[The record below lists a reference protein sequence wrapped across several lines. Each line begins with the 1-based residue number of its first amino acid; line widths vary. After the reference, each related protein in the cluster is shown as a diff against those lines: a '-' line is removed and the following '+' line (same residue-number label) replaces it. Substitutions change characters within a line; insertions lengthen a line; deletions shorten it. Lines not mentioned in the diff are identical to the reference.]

1 MQLLRFA
8 AMILIVL
15 CVGLVVHGQTSNDD
29 VIATL
34 ASYYD
39 AINARDY
46 QRAYNLWESPP
57 SSFEQ
62 FAKGFAETSHVRI
75 LVEPSVP
82 VEGAAGSVFAQI
94 STIVVASTRKGTG
107 RVFAGCYVMRRSNV
121 EDRGWHI
128 YRATISVAPSNTK
141 VSRLLSQVCK

>member
-1 MQLLRFA
+1 MQLLRFVG
-8 AMILIVL
+8 MILIVV

-29 VIATL
+29 AIATL

-57 SSFEQ
+57 SSFQQ
-62 FAKGFAETSHVRI
+62 FAKGFADTSQVRI
-75 LVEPSVP
+75 LVEPSAR
-82 VEGAAGSVFAQI
+82 VEGAAGSVFAEI
-94 STIVVASTRKGTG
+94 STIVVAAARNGTE
-107 RVFAGCYVMRRSNV
+107 RVFAGCYVLRRSNV
-121 EDRGWHI
+121 ENRGWHI
-128 YRATISVAPSNTK
+128 YRANISVAPSNTK